1 MLKKKEKFEEM
12 QLGLSYLRID
22 ALTKVTGRAKYADD
36 ISMVGMLYAKYVR
49 STIAHGFVA
58 EIDYSQALALPGV
71 VNIFTWQ
78 DVPQIPFATAGH
90 AWTLDAKKR
99 DIADRL
105 LLTRHVR
112 HFGNGI
118 AIVVARDE
126 LTAEKA
132 AAAVKITYEE
142 LPVITCPEAAK
153 AADAINIH
161 SNGNL
166 LKQTQI
172 TANEP
177 ASAIEKCQHQ
187 FSGRFTT
194 PIVQHCHMESVT
206 SFAWMEQSVRIII
219 VSSTQIPH
227 IVRRIVAQ
235 ALDMSWSKIRV
246 IKPHV
251 GGGFGNKQDVLEEP
265 MAAFLTLKLGG
276 VPVKVM
282 LSREECFYASRTR
295 HAFRIDAE
303 LGITSDGVLK
313 GYQLDV
319 LSNTGAY
326 ASHGH
331 SIAGAAA
338 NKVAYLYPRSAFG
351 YQATTCYTNL
361 PSAGAMRGYGAPQ
374 VTFALES
381 LLDDAAAKLGID
393 PVEIRLINAARTGD
407 SHPINHSII
416 QSAGIIECLTKG
428 RELFNWQTRKA
439 ACQQMSGDIRS
450 GVGVA
455 CFSYTSNTWPAG
467 VEIASSRLLLNQD
480 GIVNVQIGATEIGQ
494 GSDTVFAQ
502 MVAETLGMPVNMIN
516 VISTQDTDITP
527 FDPGA
532 FSSRQSYV
540 TAPALQEAAQ
550 TLRQKIVQ
558 HAAIMLSQSES
569 DLTIINGKLVSL
581 SQTEK
586 ILMTVADVAM
596 DTFYN
601 PELGGQLSAESSCK
615 TTNNPPAF
623 GCTFVDLTVDIPL
636 CKVTINRILNL
647 HDSGRILNPKLA
659 EGQVHGGMGMGIG
672 WALYEELIV
681 DEKSGIVRNANL
693 LDYKM
698 PTMLDLPELECVFID
713 NYEPQSAYGHK
724 SLGEPPIISPAPAI
738 RNALRMA
745 TGIAI
750 NSLPL
755 TPKRLFR
762 EFVQAGL
769 IRG

>member
-1 MLKKKEKFEEM
+1 M

-49 STIAHGFVA
+49 STIAHGFVT
-58 EIDYSQALALPGV
+58 EIDYRQALALPGV

-112 HFGNGI
+112 HFGDGI

-142 LPVITCPEAAK
+142 LPVITCPESAK

-166 LKQTQI
+166 LKQSQI

-177 ASAIEKCQHQ
+177 VSAIEKSQHQ

-206 SFAWMEQSVRIII
+206 SFAWMEQSDRIII

-313 GYQLDV
+313 RYQLDV

-381 LLDDAAAKLGID
+381 LLDDAAAQLGID

-428 RELFNWQTRKA
+428 RELFNWQARKT
-439 ACQQMSGDIRS
+439 ACQQMRGDIRN

-527 FDPGA
+527 
-532 FSSRQSYV
+532 
-540 TAPALQEAAQ
+540 
-550 TLRQKIVQ
+550 LR
-558 HAAIMLSQSES
+558 SW
-569 DLTIINGKLVSL
+569 
-581 SQTEK
+581 
-586 ILMTVADVAM
+586 
-596 DTFYN
+596 
-601 PELGGQLSAESSCK
+601 
-615 TTNNPPAF
+615 
-623 GCTFVDLTVDIPL
+623 
-636 CKVTINRILNL
+636 RI
-647 HDSGRILNPKLA
+647 
-659 EGQVHGGMGMGIG
+659 
-672 WALYEELIV
+672 
-681 DEKSGIVRNANL
+681 
-693 LDYKM
+693 
-698 PTMLDLPELECVFID
+698 
-713 NYEPQSAYGHK
+713 
-724 SLGEPPIISPAPAI
+724 
-738 RNALRMA
+738 
-745 TGIAI
+745 
-750 NSLPL
+750 
-755 TPKRLFR
+755 
-762 EFVQAGL
+762 
-769 IRG
+769 